1 MRYLKRHNT
10 NRRLLRG
17 KGIVFDQYE
26 NIEVQSTGTLQVP
39 KGTTSERPPLPVVGQ
54 LRYNTTTK
62 NFEVYEDV
70 GGGGTMWKSFRLSE
84 PFGITVQS
92 LGNGNDI
99 EINFGA
105 LDSNDGGMKQE
116 PTTAQAVL
124 VMIENVLQIPT
135 TNYMLVQNPCSYAS
149 SYIKVV
155 QNYNATG
162 VGAFQSKDLGFVDWV
177 AGGYH
182 IGQDIV
188 VTGAGVQNNNGTWTV
203 TAITQEYLSVDQLL
217 TNDTNIGNAVYSVAG
232 QSTITSSAY
241 PTGFYL
247 TFGTPVPTGKPI
259 TVLHNFDK

>member
-39 KGTTSERPPLPVVGQ
+39 KGTTLERPPLPVVGQ

-70 GGGGTMWKSFRLSE
+70 AAGGTMWKSFRLSE
-84 PFGITVQS
+84 PFGITVQA

-124 VMIENVLQIPT
+124 VMVENVLQIPT
-135 TNYMLVQNPCSYAS
+135 TNYTLIQNPCSINSTQVA
-149 SYIKVV
+149 VV
-155 QNYNATG
+155 QNYNASG
-162 VGAFQSKDLGFVDWV
+162 VGAFESKDLAFVDWV
-177 AGGYH
+177 DKGYH
-182 IGQDIV
+182 VGQQFV
-188 VTGAGVQNNNGTWTV
+188 VTGSANNNGTYTV
-203 TAITQEYLSVDQLL
+203 TAVTQTYLSANQLL
-217 TNDTNIGNAVYSVAG
+217 VNETNVGNAQIFVDGKS
-232 QSTITSSAY
+232 SITSNSY
-241 PTGFYL
+241 PTGYYL
-247 TFGTPVPTGKPI
+247 AFGTPVPTGKPV
-259 TVLHNFDK
+259 TVIHNLDK